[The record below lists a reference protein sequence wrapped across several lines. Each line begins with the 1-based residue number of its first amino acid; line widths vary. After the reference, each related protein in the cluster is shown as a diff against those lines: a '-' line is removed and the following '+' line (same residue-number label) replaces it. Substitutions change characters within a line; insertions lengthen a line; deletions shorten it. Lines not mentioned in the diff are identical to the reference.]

1 MSEPENEEKEK
12 TLIPSSPSIT
22 PPKRD
27 ADGRLVPSSPSMS
40 PPPMT
45 PHTPPTPSVKKKEFS
60 PHTPEGE
67 KSERAPNSKDDF
79 ETMVEFYL
87 ASNPMRKTADYRT
100 SELEVRFGTNTRSG
114 KPISKID
121 YDNVV
126 QQLYKSG
133 FSTHNPQGLSILRI
147 QNEYTDTREGE
158 TRISNVRAEIV
169 GLDLI
174 QAYCKSNS
182 LQKLIDMPSSVSA
195 SAEKIK
201 FTQKSPPMIKGKPL
215 KPVEF
220 PDFNFRIAYQMER
233 DFTVRSDVAQKIVA
247 KWTDS
252 KKLFRYINRVRL
264 SHPDIPVFADLSII
278 KGSAKTNRKVPLPQ
292 YTIQEA
298 KVFQNQEHY
307 EIELEVDNK
316 RVGYGTRFDTAEK
329 LLVAIR
335 KCIRFVLS
343 GLQGTNYPIAFS
355 EKDQVLQT
363 YMRMLHGE
371 DYQPRR
377 ILSRDFIGPSSY
389 TLQIENIQPEKE
401 GNSLPTIVKNYTVT
415 DKADGERRLLYI
427 APNGRIYMIDTNMN
441 VIFTGTTTAEKTLHD
456 SLLDGEYIAL
466 DKHKRP
472 LGLYAAFDIYYIQGK
487 SVREFAFIPQAGEDE
502 ETKFRLPLLNQFVSV
517 LKPVSITDPKSQKKV
532 DPKTPTSEDQEHHP
546 CHFMIRC
553 KDFYSSENGS
563 IFQGCAK
570 ILSRT
575 REDTMEYTT
584 DGLIFTPSNTGVAS
598 HKAGSA
604 GPLHKTTWDGSF
616 KWKPPE
622 FNTIDFLVSVKKDK
636 TGKDEIHHVFQEGT
650 AMSGTQN
657 VLQYKTLVLR
667 CGFNERD
674 HGYLNPMLDVIQD
687 NLPSPSDL
695 DNDAAYK
702 PVAFQPTNPYDP
714 QASICNVYLHNNGI
728 NDLVMMSEEHEYFE
742 EDTIVEFRYDTTRDT
757 GWKWIPLR
765 VRYDKTNELRAGLK
779 NYGNAYHVANG
790 NWHSIHNPVTEEMV
804 STGKNIPEAAGD
816 EDVYYNKSGSKTNT
830 RPLRDFHN
838 LFVKRKLIL
847 GTAHRGQTLIDY
859 AVGKAGD
866 MPKWIAAKLEFV
878 FGIDVSKDNIE
889 NHLDGACAR
898 FLNYKKK
905 YHTMPGALFVN
916 GNSGLNIR
924 SGSAPI
930 SEIDKQITQAVFG
943 QGPKDKDVLG
953 KGVFKRYG
961 IGESGF
967 HVSSC
972 QFALHYFFESE
983 KSMHSFLRN
992 VAECTRVGGYFIGT
1006 CYDGET
1012 VFNLLKHKTKE
1023 DGIAI
1028 MREDTKIYEII
1039 KQYDQT
1045 GFPPDE
1051 LSLGYAIDIY
1061 QESINKVFREFLV
1074 NFRYLTRIMED
1085 YGFSLVPQEEARKMG
1100 LPNATGLFEEL
1111 FDSMVQEVAKD
1122 KRKEVDYGT
1131 ALSLTREEKRISF
1144 MNRYFMFKKMR
1155 NVNAEKIAKIVMHRQ
1170 EEDEDAE
1177 DDSHDGQSSKEETSK
1192 VKVPVFRKIKGKKIV
1207 LTEGSKPSASAPDP
1221 TNNSLANVGITLGKT
1236 VSIRVKKPVQKP
1248 EDKK

>member
-1 MSEPENEEKEK
+1 MSPPEMPPLQGNFV
-12 TLIPSSPSIT
+12 PRSPSMS
-22 PPKRD
+22 PPEMPPLQ
-27 ADGRLVPSSPSMS
+27 GNFVPSSPSMS
-40 PPPMT
+40 PPEMPPLQGNFVPSSPSMSPPST
-45 PHTPPTPSVKKKEFS
+45 PKNE
-60 PHTPEGE
+60 
-67 KSERAPNSKDDF
+67 ERAPNSKDDF

-87 ASNPMRKTADYRT
+87 ASNPMRKTTDYKT
-100 SELEVRFGTNTRSG
+100 SEMEVRFGTNTRSG

-121 YDNVV
+121 YDNVIK
-126 QQLYKSG
+126 QLYKSG
-133 FSTHNPQGLSILRI
+133 FSTHNPEGLSILRI
-147 QNEYTDTREGE
+147 QNEYTDTRAGE
-158 TRISNVRAEIV
+158 TRISNIRAEIV

-174 QAYCKSNS
+174 QAYCKTNS

-201 FTQKSPPMIKGKPL
+201 FTQKSPPMIKGRPL

-220 PDFNFRIAYQMER
+220 PDFNFRVAYQMER

-278 KGSAKTNRKVPLPQ
+278 KGSSKINKRVPIPQ

-307 EIELEVDNK
+307 EIELEIDNK
-316 RVGYGTRFDTAEK
+316 RVGYGTPFNTANK
-329 LLVAIR
+329 LLEAIR

-363 YMRMLHGE
+363 YMRVLHGE
-371 DYQPRR
+371 DYHPRR
-377 ILSRDFIGPSSY
+377 ILPRDFIGPSSY
-389 TLQIENIQPEKE
+389 TLQTENIQPKKE
-401 GNSLPTIVKNYTVT
+401 GSTVPTIVKNYTVT

-441 VIFTGTTTAEKTLHD
+441 TIFTGTTTAEKTMYD
-456 SLLDGEYIAL
+456 SLIDGEYIAL
-466 DKHKRP
+466 DKEKRH
-472 LGLYAAFDIYYIQGK
+472 LGLYAAFDIYYINGK
-487 SVREFAFIPQAGEDE
+487 SVREFAFIPSAAEDE
-502 ETKFRLPLLNQFVSV
+502 PSKFRLPLLNQFISL
-517 LKPVSITDPKSQKKV
+517 LKPISITDPRSNKKQ
-532 DPKTPTSEDQEHHP
+532 DTSVPPDNTGQTP
-546 CHFMIRC
+546 CHFMVRC
-553 KDFYSSENGS
+553 KEFYSSENGG
-563 IFQGCAK
+563 IFQGCST
-570 ILSRT
+570 ILSRV
-575 REDTMEYTT
+575 REGTMEYTT

-598 HKAGSA
+598 NKAGSA
-604 GPLHKTTWDGSF
+604 GPLYKTTWDGSF

-636 TGKDEIHHVFQEGT
+636 TGKDEIHHVFQEGIS
-650 AMSGTQN
+650 MGGTQN

-667 CGFNERD
+667 CGFDEKK

-687 NLPSPSDL
+687 HLPSPSEL
-695 DNDAAYK
+695 DNEDTYK

-714 QASICNVYLHNNGI
+714 QASTCNVYLRNNGL
-728 NDLVMMSEEHEYFE
+728 NDLVMMTEEHEFFE
-742 EDTIVEFRYDTTRDT
+742 EDTIVEFRYDGSKAA

-765 VRYDKTNELRAGLK
+765 MRYDKTNELRAGLK

-790 NWHSIHNPVTEEMV
+790 NWHSIHNPVSEDMI

-816 EDVYYNKSGSKTNT
+816 EDVYYNKSGNQTNT

-847 GTAHRGQTLIDY
+847 GTAGRGQTLIDY

-866 MPKWIAAKLEFV
+866 LPKWIAAKLEFV

-898 FLNYKKK
+898 YLNFRKK
-905 YHTMPGALFVN
+905 YHKMPGALFVN

-924 SGSAPI
+924 SGKAAV
-930 SEIDKQITQAVFG
+930 SEKDKQITQAVFG
-943 QGPKDKDVLG
+943 QGAKDKGVLG
-953 KGVFKRYG
+953 EGVYKRYG
-961 IGESGF
+961 VGEEGF
-967 HVSSC
+967 NVSSC
-972 QFALHYFFESE
+972 QFALHYFFESPRT
-983 KSMHSFLRN
+983 MNSFLRN
-992 VAECTRVGGYFIGT
+992 IAECTRIGGHFTGT

-1012 VFNLLKHKTKE
+1012 VFQLLKNKTKAE
-1023 DGIAI
+1023 GIAI
-1028 MREDTKIYEII
+1028 MRGESKIYEII

-1045 GFPPDE
+1045 SFPEDE

-1074 NFRYLTRIMED
+1074 NFRYLVRIMED
-1085 YGFSLVPQEEARKMG
+1085 YGFALVPQEEARKMG
-1100 LPNATGLFEEL
+1100 LPNASGLFGEL
-1111 FDSMVQEVAKD
+1111 FDSMVQEVSRD

-1131 ALSLTREEKRISF
+1131 ALALTPEEKRISF
-1144 MNRYFMFKKMR
+1144 MNRYFVFRKMR
-1155 NVNAEKIAKIVMHRQ
+1155 NVNAEKIAKIVLHRQ
-1170 EEDEDAE
+1170 EEEREEEEAE
-1177 DDSHDGQSSKEETSK
+1177 EREAEKNDTLASMVKKETK
-1192 VKVPVFRKIKGKKIV
+1192 PVIRKIKGKKVV
-1207 LTEGSKPSASAPDP
+1207 LEEYSPLAESRSYVVEPSAP
-1221 TNNSLANVGITLGKT
+1221 TNVGITLGKT
-1236 VSIRVKKPVQKP
+1236 VSIRVKKTK
-1248 EDKK
+1248 

>member
-1 MSEPENEEKEK
+1 MSEIENEKPK
-12 TLIPSSPSIT
+12 TFI
-22 PPKRD
+22 
-27 ADGRLVPSSPSMS
+27 PSSPSMS
-40 PPPMT
+40 PPP
-45 PHTPPTPSVKKKEFS
+45 TPPKKEFS
-60 PHTPEGE
+60 PHTPPPKEFSPHTPSMPKE
-67 KSERAPNSKDDF
+67 QQKDERAPNSKDDF

-158 TRISNVRAEIV
+158 IRISNTRAEIV

-174 QAYCKSNS
+174 QEYCKTNS

-195 SAEKIK
+195 SSEKIK

-215 KPVEF
+215 RPVEF
-220 PDFNFRIAYQMER
+220 PDFNFRVAYQMER
-233 DFTVRSDVAQKIVA
+233 DFTVRSDVAQRIVA

-278 KGSAKTNRKVPLPQ
+278 KGSAKKNGKIPIPQ

-316 RVGYGTRFDTAEK
+316 RVGYGTPFDTAEK
-329 LLVAIR
+329 LLVGIR
-335 KCIRFVLS
+335 KSIRFVLS

-363 YMRMLHGE
+363 YMRMMHGE
-371 DYQPRR
+371 TYQPRR

-389 TLQIENIQPEKE
+389 TLQIDNIQPEKE
-401 GNSLPTIVKNYTVT
+401 GHSVPTIVKNYTVT

-441 VIFTGTTTAEKTLHD
+441 VIFTGTLTLEKVLHD

-466 DKHKRP
+466 DKTKQH
-472 LGLYAAFDIYYIQGK
+472 LGLYAAFDIYYINGK
-487 SVREFAFIPQAGEDE
+487 SVRELAFIPGSAE
-502 ETKFRLPLLNQFVSV
+502 EEQSKFRLPLLNQYIAL
-517 LKPVSITDPKSQKKV
+517 LKPVSITDPKSKKTADKDGDKSV
-532 DPKTPTSEDQEHHP
+532 DKSDPNYP

-553 KDFYSSENGS
+553 KKFYSSENGS
-563 IFQGCAK
+563 IFQGCAI
-570 ILSRT
+570 ILSRVS
-575 REDTMEYTT
+575 EGSMEYTT

-604 GPLHKTTWDGSF
+604 GPLHKITWDGSF

-636 TGKDEIHHVFQEGT
+636 TGKDEVHHVFQEGT
-650 AMSGTQN
+650 TMSGTQN
-657 VLQYKTLVLR
+657 VLQYKTLILR
-667 CGFNERD
+667 CGFNEKT

-687 NLPSPSDL
+687 NLPSPDNL
-695 DNDAAYK
+695 DNEDSYK

-714 QASICNVYLHNNGI
+714 QASVCNVYLHNNGL

-742 EDTIVEFRYDTTRDT
+742 EDTIVEFRYDGSREI

-790 NWHSIHNPVTEEMV
+790 NWHSIHNPISEEMI

-816 EDVYYNKSGSKTNT
+816 EDVYYNKTGSKTNT

-847 GTAHRGQTLIDY
+847 GASKRGQTLIDY

-866 MPKWIAAKLEFV
+866 LSKWIAAKLDFV

-898 FLNYKKK
+898 YLNYRKK
-905 YHTMPGALFVN
+905 YHIMPGALFVN
-916 GNSGLNIR
+916 GNSSMNIR
-924 SGSAPI
+924 SGKALV
-930 SEIDKQITQAVFG
+930 SEKDKQIAHAVFG
-943 QGPKDKDVLG
+943 QGPKDKSVLG
-953 KGVFKRYG
+953 EGVYKRYG

-967 HVSSC
+967 NVSSC
-972 QFALHYFFESE
+972 QFALHYFFESAR
-983 KSMHSFLRN
+983 SMHSFLRN
-992 VAECTRVGGYFIGT
+992 IAECTHLGGHFIGT

-1012 VFNLLKHKTKE
+1012 VFNLLKNKTKE

-1039 KQYDQT
+1039 KQYDHT
-1045 GFPPDE
+1045 GFPDDE

-1074 NFRYLTRIMED
+1074 NFQYLTRIMED
-1085 YGFSLVPQEEARKMG
+1085 YGFVLIPQAEARQMG
-1100 LPNATGLFEEL
+1100 LPNASGLFDEL
-1111 FDSMVQEVAKD
+1111 FDSMTQEVARD

-1144 MNRYFMFKKMR
+1144 MNRYFVFRKMR
-1155 NVNAEKIAKIVMHRQ
+1155 NVNAEKVAKIVFHKED
-1170 EEDEDAE
+1170 EEDEDE
-1177 DDSHDGQSSKEETSK
+1177 DGEKGKDPLASMSKKETA
-1192 VKVPVFRKIKGKKIV
+1192 VIPVMRKIKGKKIV
-1207 LTEGSKPSASAPDP
+1207 LKEYLPVAESTTDVSAPSAP
-1221 TNNSLANVGITLGKT
+1221 ANVGITLGKT
-1236 VSIRVKKPVQKP
+1236 VSIRVKRPPQAS
-1248 EDKK
+1248 DKK

>member
-1 MSEPENEEKEK
+1 MSEPEKEEK
-12 TLIPSSPSIT
+12 LRPST
-22 PPKRD
+22 
-27 ADGRLVPSSPSMS
+27 PSMS
-40 PPPMT
+40 PPP
-45 PHTPPTPSVKKKEFS
+45 TPPAKKDEFS

-67 KSERAPNSKDDF
+67 KDERAPNSKDDF

-87 ASNPMRKTADYRT
+87 ASNPMRKTSDYRT

-133 FSTHNPQGLSILRI
+133 FSTHNPEGISILRI

-158 TRISNVRAEIV
+158 TRISNIRAEIV

-174 QAYCKSNS
+174 QAYCKTNS
-182 LQKLIDMPSSVSA
+182 LQKLIDMPSSLSA

-201 FTQKSPPMIKGKPL
+201 FTQKSSPMIKGRPL

-220 PDFNFRIAYQMER
+220 PDFNFRVAYQMER

-264 SHPDIPVFADLSII
+264 SHPDIPVFADISII
-278 KGSAKTNRKVPLPQ
+278 KGSAKLNKRVPLPQ

-316 RVGYGTRFDTAEK
+316 RVGLGTRFDTVEK

-343 GLQGTNYPIAFS
+343 GLQATNYPIAFS

-377 ILSRDFIGPSSY
+377 IQPRDFIGPSSY

-401 GNSLPTIVKNYTVT
+401 GHSVPTIVKNYTVT

-472 LGLYAAFDIYYIQGK
+472 LGLYAAFDLYYVQGK
-487 SVREFAFIPQAGEDE
+487 SVREFAFIPSSAEDE
-502 ETKFRLPLLNQFVSV
+502 QSKFRLPLLNQFIAV
-517 LKPVSITDPKSQKKV
+517 LKPVSITDPKSQKKEANL
-532 DPKTPTSEDQEHHP
+532 KTMNPDNGHQGHHP

-563 IFQGCAK
+563 IFQGCAT

-575 REDTMEYTT
+575 REGTMEYTT
-584 DGLIFTPSNTGVAS
+584 DGLIFTPAYTGVAS

-604 GPLHKTTWDGSF
+604 GPLYKTTWDGSF

-650 AMSGTQN
+650 TMIGTQN
-657 VLQYKTLVLR
+657 VLQYKTLTLR
-667 CGFNERD
+667 CGFDERK
-674 HGYLNPMLDVIQD
+674 HGYLNPMLDLIQD
-687 NLPSPSDL
+687 NLPSPDDL
-695 DNDAAYK
+695 DNEDSYK

-714 QASICNVYLHNNGI
+714 QASVCNVYLHNNGI
-728 NDLVMMSEEHEYFE
+728 NDLVMMSEEHEYF
-742 EDTIVEFRYDTTRDT
+742 DTDMIVEFRYDATRAA

-790 NWHSIHNPVTEEMV
+790 NWHSIHNPVTEDMV

-816 EDVYYNKSGSKTNT
+816 EDVYYNKSGNKTNT

-847 GTAHRGQTLIDY
+847 GPSSRGQTLIDY

-866 MPKWIAAKLEFV
+866 LPKWIAAKLDFV

-898 FLNYKKK
+898 YLNFKKK
-905 YHTMPGALFVN
+905 YHTMPGGLFVN
-916 GNSGLNIR
+916 GNSGINIR
-924 SGSAPI
+924 SGKAAV
-930 SEIDKQITQAVFG
+930 SEKDKQITQAIFG

-953 KGVFKRYG
+953 KGVYKRYG
-961 IGESGF
+961 VGEAGF
-967 HVSSC
+967 HISSC
-972 QFALHYFFESE
+972 QFALHYFFESSR
-983 KSMHSFLRN
+983 SMHSFLRN
-992 VAECTRVGGYFIGT
+992 IAECTRVGGHFIGT
-1006 CYDGET
+1006 CYDGDT
-1012 VFNLLKHKTKE
+1012 VFQLLKNKTKE
-1023 DGIAI
+1023 EGIAI

-1039 KQYDQT
+1039 KQYDHT
-1045 GFPPDE
+1045 GFPDDE

-1074 NFRYLTRIMED
+1074 NFRYLIRIMED
-1085 YGFSLVPQEEARKMG
+1085 YGFVLVPQEEARKMG

-1111 FDSMVQEVAKD
+1111 FDSMVQEVARD

-1144 MNRYFMFKKMR
+1144 MNRYFMFRKVR
-1155 NVNAEKIAKIVMHRQ
+1155 NVNAEKISKIIMHRQ
-1170 EEDEDAE
+1170 DDDEVSDEEEDGEEKDQDKKN
-1177 DDSHDGQSSKEETSK
+1177 DDKKGDKKGDEKNPEAK
-1192 VKVPVFRKIKGKKIV
+1192 PVIRKIKGKKIT
-1207 LTEGSKPSASAPDP
+1207 LNEYSPTAASPNAPIPSEQASTPS
-1221 TNNSLANVGITLGKT
+1221 TNVGLTLGKT
-1236 VSIRVKKPVQKP
+1236 VSIRVKKSAQPKD
-1248 EDKK
+1248 EKK